1 MPNPLAKTLPYI
13 LHTDR
18 ELGLMLSGKKPMA
31 MFVDVKDCFHPVVS
45 RYLRLFDRHIATGKL
60 VRRDCHV
67 GTIHHIYFA
76 LAGEEWRIDAMIEL
90 KSQDTWSEN
99 DERREG
105 ELLGYEDWM
114 NDHFLALKKAAYPAP
129 SGLP

>member
-1 MPNPLAKTLPYI
+1 MPIEFAKTLPYV
-13 LHTDR
+13 LHTNR
-18 ELGLMLSGKKPMA
+18 ELGLMLSGKKPLA
-31 MFVDVKDCFHPVVS
+31 MFADGKDCFPEAVS
-45 RYLRLFDRHIATGKL
+45 RYLRLFDRHLATGML

-90 KSQDTWSEN
+90 KSKDTWSEN

-114 NDHFLALKKAAYPAP
+114 NDHFLALNKAAYPSP
-129 SGLP
+129 SDSP